1 MRSWHH
7 CAQDGLRTTDF
18 ECLEVNVNHDEGVC
32 CVVDVNVGEY
42 FTDGGF
48 FNNTVFAEMI

>member
-18 ECLEVNVNHDEGVC
+18 ECLEASVNHDEGVC